1 MLGGAGC
8 RVKTSGPAAFSDGPL
23 RGDRRSLQRRSSGV
37 TYFEYTAA
45 PFGRL
50 RTPPPSRARRGAAA
64 NLLSRLA
71 ELGGSEWE
79 FGYDGNLQ
87 RYALVE
93 DGTPTYY
100 LWDGLRLLETRNADY
115 SLKARFTHGVSAV
128 EGIGSCVEVYR
139 ASDSKRFY
147 LLMDHRGSVAAV
159 LDESKSVIASR
170 VYNAFG
176 EIISNSGSWPA
187 EVPFGYQSNWLA
199 PAGLALG
206 ASDRPP

>member
-1 MLGGAGC
+1 VKAVSGA
-8 RVKTSGPAAFSDGPL
+8 
-23 RGDRRSLQRRSSGV
+23 GV

-45 PFGRL
+45 
-50 RTPPPSRARRGAAA
+50 
-64 NLLSRLA
+64 NLLSMLA

-79 FGYDGNLQ
+79 FGHDGNLR

-115 SLKARFTHGVSAV
+115 SLKARFTHASTGLGAGGSAV

-147 LLMDHRGSVAAV
+147 LLTDHRGSVAAV
-159 LDESKSVIASR
+159 LDENKTVVALLKIPWP
-170 VYNAFG
+170 FG
-176 EIISNSGSWPA
+176 EGDCA
-187 EVPFGYQSNWLA
+187 ACA
-199 PAGLALG
+199 PRCCR
-206 ASDRPP
+206 DRLTRRSACRGGT